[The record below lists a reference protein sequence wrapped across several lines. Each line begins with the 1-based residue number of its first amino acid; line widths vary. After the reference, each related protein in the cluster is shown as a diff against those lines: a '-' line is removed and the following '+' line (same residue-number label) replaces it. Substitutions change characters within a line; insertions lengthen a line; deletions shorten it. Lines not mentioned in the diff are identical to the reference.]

1 MFDPEKPQKPK
12 GPAVRPRDAATLILV
27 KRDGPEPL
35 VLMGQRAAG
44 HVFMPNKVVFPGGRV
59 DPSDHRIKP
68 VADLRDDVKARLA
81 LKCTGINPTAL
92 ALAAIRETFE
102 EAGLLVGEPHKG
114 ATPTRS
120 KSWKAFYSEGVAPRL
135 DMLQLIARAITPPY
149 RPRRF
154 DARFFMADASHIQ
167 GDLHNTGRAS
177 GELLDLHWI
186 PLKRAR
192 ELDLPTI
199 TRRVL
204 DEIELT
210 LNEPDDSR
218 PIPFFRVRHGKPA
231 YEDL

>member
-1 MFDPEKPQKPK
+1 MSDHEAPDKAH
-12 GPAVRPRDAATLILV
+12 GAVRPRDAATLILI
-27 KRDGPEPL
+27 KREGPEPL

-59 DPSDHRIKP
+59 DPADHRITP
-68 VADLRDDVKARLA
+68 TADLKPEVVEALAR
-81 LKCTGINPTAL
+81 KCNGVSAKAL

-102 EAGLLVGEPHKG
+102 ETGLLVGAPHGGKS
-114 ATPTRS
+114 PTRS
-120 KSWKAFYSEGVAPRL
+120 KVWDSFYREGVAPRL
-135 DMLQLIARAITPPY
+135 DILDLIARAITPPY

-186 PLKRAR
+186 PLDKAR
-192 ELDLPTI
+192 QLDLPSI

-204 DEIELT
+204 DEIELRLT
-210 LNEPDDSR
+210 KPETAH
-218 PIPFFRVRHGKPA
+218 PIPFFRVRHGKHA
-231 YEDL
+231 FEDL